1 MKILKFNVDFI
12 SFQVCVFDKTGTI
25 THGMPMVSRIAMFVK
40 PTVCSLPRVL
50 VALGAAESSSEHPI
64 ASAVVKMCKELLETD
79 MFGRSSDFQAIP
91 GCGIKVTVSN
101 IQNTLKNGEQTEKI
115 INFKNAYN
123 GRVFPSSNTTIM
135 IDGITFEEVIPQLNQ
150 SQKNTIELQQLLQ
163 LDEEVVPVEEK
174 EAFGELVCICHTDF
188 EVYEKVI

>member
-1 MKILKFNVDFI
+1 
-12 SFQVCVFDKTGTI
+12 
-25 THGMPMVSRIAMFVK
+25 MPMVSRITMFVK

-79 MFGRSSDFQAIP
+79 MFGRSSDFQAVP

-101 IQNTLKNGEQTEKI
+101 IQNTLKSGEQTEKI
-115 INFKNAYN
+115 VNFKNAYN
-123 GRVFPSSNTTIM
+123 GRVFPSSTSTIM

-163 LDEEVVPVEEK
+163 LDEEVVPIEEK
-174 EAFGELVCICHTDF
+174 EAFGELVCIYHAS
-188 EVYEKVI
+188 VVIV